1 MPLNLFR
8 RKAYVGVDLGAD
20 SIKLMQI
27 EPSGDQWTITRAS
40 TVATPENAIK
50 EGMVVDSEAVAKA
63 VRQGM
68 KEGRIS
74 ATSAI
79 IGVSGATVIVRSVRI
94 PAMPEANLRKSIRF
108 EAGRYVPSSIED
120 SFIEFEI
127 LGEAPENQMDVL
139 IAAAPRELVKSRVR
153 ACIAAGLDVEVVDIE
168 AFAQYRA
175 LVESNGSQELTDST
189 IALIDIGAKST
200 TVSVIDQG
208 NFAMTRCI
216 AHGGHTL
223 TDALMNYF
231 KLPEEEAEKG
241 KTQLDLANLIE
252 GDAGTENPPLRVVQP
267 HVDDLVREIRRS
279 LNYFE
284 SQQTEGGQA
293 TTVSKVVL
301 SGGGASLQGLATYF
315 ENKLGLE
322 TRALGAY
329 DNDRFNV
336 PSQFAE
342 SHGYEMSVATG
353 LAMRWAVE
361 AA

>member
-175 LVESNGSQELTDST
+175 LVESNNSQELTEWRDRVQRLQRES
-189 IALIDIGAKST
+189 
-200 TVSVIDQG
+200 
-208 NFAMTRCI
+208 
-216 AHGGHTL
+216 GG
-223 TDALMNYF
+223 
-231 KLPEEEAEKG
+231 EEEDPGFWAR
-241 KTQLDLANLIE
+241 LRNLE
-252 GDAGTENPPLRVVQP
+252 LPFFQQPVAGTRLHDWNGGLCWFVDEAGVLYRQVPGEPPV
-267 HVDDLVREIRRS
+267 EM
-279 LNYFE
+279 
-284 SQQTEGGQA
+284 
-293 TTVSKVVL
+293 
-301 SGGGASLQGLATYF
+301 
-315 ENKLGLE
+315 
-322 TRALGAY
+322 ALGPAALAGPLQQRVAAAF
-329 DNDRFNV
+329 DPHGVFAGGDR
-336 PSQFAE
+336 
-342 SHGYEMSVATG
+342 
-353 LAMRWAVE
+353 
-361 AA
+361 